1 MVITRV
7 RGDNYDIK
15 LTIVDVNDN
24 PVDLTGAL
32 VLFTVKDAL
41 QRPDSQ
47 AKIAVDVYSFANP
60 TEGEVNIP
68 LTSEQTDLVGHFKYD
83 IKVVKSSEI
92 TSVITDDII
101 FVDHVTRRVS

>member
-7 RGDNYDIK
+7 RGDNYDLK
-15 LTIVDVNDN
+15 VTIVDVADN

-32 VLFTVKDAL
+32 VLFTVKDAI

-47 AKIAVDVYSFANP
+47 ALISVDVYSFTNP
-60 TEGEVNIP
+60 AEGEVNIP

-83 IKVVKSSEI
+83 IKVIKSSVI
-92 TSVITDDII
+92 SSVITDDII
-101 FVDHVTRRVS
+101 FIDHVTRRVS